1 MVLAMIACLSGL
13 ALTGWLY
20 TTDRFWGD
28 ETVERIHLA
37 LAWTIVVLAVLH
49 VAGVMVASVR
59 HRENL
64 VVAMA
69 TGDKREARGSD
80 IE

>member
-1 MVLAMIACLSGL
+1 MVLAMIASLSGL
-13 ALTGWLY
+13 AFTGWLY

-28 ETVERIHLA
+28 ETVERVHVA

-49 VAGVMVASVR
+49 VAGIVIASVR